1 MRPADSADNRLQ
13 IDITAGLGRHPA
25 IEGLRRL
32 KLRLMR
38 RVELERPLDDFG
50 NRAVF
55 ALRQPVCEV
64 FGAGTADGKL

>member
-1 MRPADSADNRLQ
+1 MRPADCANSRLQ
-13 IDITAGLGRHPA
+13 IDIATGLSRHPA
-25 IEGLRRL
+25 IEGPRRL

-38 RVELERPLDDFG
+38 RVEFERPLDDFG